1 MTGAKNFAEAL
12 FSLAEELSITDEVL
26 SDVEAVS
33 SALRR
38 NPEYIS
44 IADTP
49 AISVPEKLALIDEA
63 FGSVN
68 ENVRN
73 LIKILCERHSVHE
86 FVRVAKEFRTLFNE
100 ARGIIPAEVI
110 SACPLTE
117 KQLSAL
123 KSRLEAITGKT
134 VVLKSTV
141 DKTLLGGIKLRYMG
155 RQLDASLRS
164 RLDAIERGLKDTVL

>member
-1 MTGAKNFAEAL
+1 MTSAKNFAEAL

-26 SDVEAVS
+26 SDVEVAS
-33 SALRR
+33 SALRK
-38 NPEYIS
+38 NPEYAG

-49 AISVPEKLALIDEA
+49 AISVHEKLALIDEA
-63 FGSVN
+63 FGSIN

-86 FVRVAKEFRTLFNE
+86 FVRVAKEFRALYDE
-100 ARGIIPAEVI
+100 SRGIIPAEVI

-123 KSRLEAITGKT
+123 KLRLESITGKT
-134 VVLKSTV
+134 VVLESKV

-155 RQLDASLRS
+155 KQLDASLRS